1 MFTGRPDLNFNLVR
15 FQELHGYDHIT
26 IKNVSSIPAEWS
38 LKECPECIEVQT
50 NQKSTLLKEGDT

>member
-38 LKECPECIEVQT
+38 LKECPECIEVLSK
-50 NQKSTLLKEGDT
+50 NISKIDFA